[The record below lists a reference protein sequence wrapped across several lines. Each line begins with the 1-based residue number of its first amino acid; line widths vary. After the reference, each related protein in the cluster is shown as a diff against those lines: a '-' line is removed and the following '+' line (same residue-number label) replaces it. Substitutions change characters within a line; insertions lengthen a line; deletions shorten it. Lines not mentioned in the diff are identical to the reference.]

1 MLASNGLLAAAKKLI
16 SGVSK
21 EMGYNIYLTVIAW
34 FLVTCHL
41 QDGGW
46 HWARAEILP
55 NYVGTIH
62 NIQGPGVNN
71 LKNIRK
77 HNFKY

>member
-1 MLASNGLLAAAKKLI
+1 MGYWPLLRNLYQVFQKKWAI
-16 SGVSK
+16 I
-21 EMGYNIYLTVIAW
+21 YNIYLTVIAW